1 MTTRPTRTT
10 VPAAALAAALALG
23 ALAPAGGA
31 LAQQPRPGID
41 APPAAPRIETQ
52 RPPQAQQRPAAP
64 GEVRAREGAA
74 QPRTG
79 PAQREAE
86 IAKTTLLNRFGQL
99 GFSRLLSFEE
109 RGEEY
114 VAQVLTRSGATAT
127 VVIDAASGE
136 IYERR

>member
-1 MTTRPTRTT
+1 MTKRPTRTT
-10 VPAAALAAALALG
+10 APAAALAAAIALG

-31 LAQQPRPGID
+31 LAQQPRPGVD
-41 APPAAPRIETQ
+41 AAPATPRIETQ
-52 RPPQAQQRPAAP
+52 RPAQVPQRPAAS
-64 GEVRAREGAA
+64 GEVPVRESLV

-86 IAKTTLLNRFGQL
+86 LAKTTLLNRFGQL